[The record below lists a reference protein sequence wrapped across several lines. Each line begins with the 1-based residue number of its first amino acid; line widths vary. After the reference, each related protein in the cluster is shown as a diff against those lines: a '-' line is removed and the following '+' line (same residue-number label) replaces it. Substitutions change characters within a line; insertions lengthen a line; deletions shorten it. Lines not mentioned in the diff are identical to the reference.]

1 MKIRKVLVPATEQ
14 VDSYTVY
21 YLEVHIREYSWFV
34 SRRYRE
40 FYELHE
46 KLVKRYGIDQS
57 LIPPKRYFGMRQ
69 PEYVEKRRLGLETY
83 IQTLLLQFDDNL
95 PQEIQDFLESDKF
108 DVCGVTHSLAKELF
122 LTGDEI
128 LAKDEQ
134 FSLTLVQL
142 HCITRRLGMAAPT
155 CASHIPHG
163 EIGNLYDFLYQL
175 RHLKIC
181 GAGTP
186 VELSENISL
195 KCNLSIFK
203 SLKTLESLSNLV
215 ELDLSFNKIS
225 NLGGNLNAKLG
236 NLRRLN
242 LAGNELDSVEGLH
255 KLYSL
260 TVLNLSDNNF
270 SNVGAMLSLGQLPCL
285 ESLDFRENEMT
296 KDPLYRLRVFTAFDD
311 RAEQLELDGH
321 RPTNREVVR
330 IRELLREEQNFE
342 IINFPTPPQH
352 VASKKLQT
360 RNIDRVITLDSEL
373 PTSSPV
379 TDSQSLVDESE
390 VEFRLRVEQIRQTGG
405 DSWLKIL
412 DEIRGKEDL
421 PQQKDDNQ
429 CPSDISHTEPEPANN
444 QCSPNLDM
452 LVDGGASV
460 FEGNE
465 KQESAGVLLED
476 EVHPRRLKFGFAPE
490 LEQVVRD
497 KVESSTDLT
506 SGTYMVEVER
516 EGHNQEGTEE
526 RMVGVDLSKG
536 VILEIQIATGETF
549 ARHNL
554 EHVSS
559 VDILKLNNVFCVDIR
574 DMTNKEW
581 RRHCDSAS
589 SGQNKDYRQVAQYRM
604 RSIEDAAEF
613 FALLY
618 KLINARSMKESIPD
632 SPVQLE
638 SVFAENSVEWRN
650 PLGINQKLLH
660 RFFENFLRKH
670 DPTTADTNQ
679 EFPTEG
685 PRRKRTQ
692 TIYQALRAQF
702 IDVGCLRHDRSGPSP
717 EMVRL
722 VLWSSCLPYVC
733 PERELSI
740 CLLMTNINI
749 YLFHSPHLD
758 SPEVAR
764 ALTEVNDLLP
774 VLKCFYSFPVREL
787 SEVVFG
793 LYDQSFRMEVK
804 LEGPRGT
811 FTVLTRDATKT
822 DNFFGT
828 LRDVLGEPL
837 NEEEQFRGPR
847 FRRQFSSSSLPRL
860 LFPDEERIERLKS
873 ELSKSA
879 TVLSSS
885 GQDLLMY
892 SIVREIP
899 ESNSVSAQ
907 DNEDLAKMLRSLIVT
922 NAEIFLCDEDHVHWP
937 LPSFLRAPPST
948 PQWVVTK
955 SQLISKI
962 IGLEVYEL
970 TGRFC
975 EFLGANGLS
984 LIFEQE
990 ESMTTT
996 SAGRQNC
1003 WHLIFRAADER
1014 TKLQRSLSQV
1024 WKDNFQADLKITW
1037 SKPKSFPVARD
1048 VYDLRGFLES
1058 SSSIGVEDSPVGTPV
1073 EAKKNHRRVGSDNF
1087 PISRSSGQRGLES
1100 LAALEHKA
1108 LDQFFEKCISQKAQ
1122 DKVETLLHVLWTGCT
1137 PYLFPSQEFE
1147 VCVLLSNLYLYI
1159 LTGKEH
1165 KSFINKRK
1173 GVKVRL
1179 PGCTDDSKIS
1189 ICFNLIPLD
1198 KLRQVCVGLFDQT
1211 LRIETELKHET
1222 FTFITRDFHLTNTF
1236 LECLNTILTSN
1247 HSGVTAPRADTL
1259 APSIYD
1265 SELIADANPSAS
1277 TKTDY
1282 QHTNSGVRFV
1292 YPNDDTLEILKDV
1305 IAEFSRHSVDCSQ
1318 LSHVVI
1324 LVYLLVFHE
1333 TETKTEEPR
1342 TLVIMDKALCL
1353 CIEDHVNYPLPLFAT
1368 GLPENPQYNVQ
1379 DLRDIKS
1386 LSRVEFSDFNSCD
1399 FKIVFS
1405 PNRHQDEDAPDGFE
1419 SASLDDL
1426 CVITHQMD
1434 DPEECNIS
1442 WRVIAQNYEEKEK
1455 ALSLICKLWAEIHG
1469 GALPVMK
1476 AKN

>member
-1 MKIRKVLVPATEQ
+1 MP
-14 VDSYTVY
+14 S
-21 YLEVHIREYSWFV
+21 
-34 SRRYRE
+34 
-40 FYELHE
+40 
-46 KLVKRYGIDQS
+46 GICFQ
-57 LIPPKRYFGMRQ
+57 
-69 PEYVEKRRLGLETY
+69 
-83 IQTLLLQFDDNL
+83 
-95 PQEIQDFLESDKF
+95 
-108 DVCGVTHSLAKELF
+108 
-122 LTGDEI
+122 
-128 LAKDEQ
+128 
-134 FSLTLVQL
+134 
-142 HCITRRLGMAAPT
+142 
-155 CASHIPHG
+155 
-163 EIGNLYDFLYQL
+163 
-175 RHLKIC
+175 
-181 GAGTP
+181 
-186 VELSENISL
+186 
-195 KCNLSIFK
+195 
-203 SLKTLESLSNLV
+203 SLSNLV

-429 CPSDISHTEPEPANN
+429 CPSDDRISHTEPEPANN

-465 KQESAGVLLED
+465 KQSGELRTLNTQLSLFLFQESAGVLLED

-613 FALLY
+613 FALLC

-907 DNEDLAKMLRSLIVT
+907 DNEDLAKMLQSLIVT
-922 NAEIFLCDEDHVHWP
+922 NAEIFLCNEDHVHWP

-1014 TKLQRSLSQV
+1014 TQLQRSLSQV

-1058 SSSIGVEDSPVGTPV
+1058 SSSIGVEESPVGTPV

-1399 FKIVFS
+1399 FKLVFS